1 MNQVL
6 IADTQI
12 MEIAEENKLP
22 KECNK
27 KSKELGALRLVEEDI
42 DEQIEEIRRRYQFDE
57 AFDINSNERM
67 TCNNESEVNDQS

>member
-6 IADTQI
+6 IADTPI

-27 KSKELGALRLVEEDI
+27 KAKELGALRLVEEDI
-42 DEQIEEIRRRYQFDE
+42 DEQIEEIRRRDQFDE
-57 AFDINSNERM
+57 DFDININKIMTYTNEVEE
-67 TCNNESEVNDQS
+67 NN